1 MSKTSLQTC
10 IDVVVKAAGDDI
22 SQDQAKSLV
31 QQMMNEVENAK
42 KQDFANVEEHIREIG
57 RKIIEKD
64 KLLSAIQQRNA
75 FLTVKA
81 ERRIKNYVTK
91 FGTTGE
97 GLKAFMNGSNKLISE
112 GRNSVYYQEVAVRNK
127 AVGQLM
133 DGLEKTG
140 TMEEFKTGAL
150 DKQVFQEMWELN
162 REAGQGK
169 PGISGSPKAQ
179 AIAKV
184 INDINL
190 EMIGRENR
198 AGAYIRPL
206 EGYVIRQSHDADV
219 IRRAGGVGNG
229 PAAREA
235 SFKAW
240 SEFILPLLDERT
252 FEGVDDRMAF
262 LRGSHEGIITGVHDH
277 GHHAKVDVNSE
288 FGGTGALARRVS
300 AERVLHFKDAESSF
314 LYNQTFGTK
323 DLKESVLR
331 SMQLRSKSI
340 SLMENFGPN
349 PEMTFKR
356 VVSDLRK
363 EAAKSSD
370 DQRALASLS
379 DWTVEAS
386 FRELTGQN
394 DRPNNPSLAK
404 ISASIRAITN
414 MSKLGGSTITS
425 LADKAFFQSEMSF
438 QGMKTLETLTKQVT
452 LVAEGRPDAERK
464 QMLSL
469 MGAAV
474 DGFIGN
480 VVQRFGIHD
489 NKAGLLFKMQ
499 QKFFNL
505 NGMNWWN
512 DIHKGGAAEL
522 MSAHLANHAH
532 LDSASLPK
540 ELSNTLKLY
549 GIEGDMW
556 DFVRQHGVKE
566 VGGRDYL
573 TPDALYSV
581 DNLAIDKML
590 KARDIKP
597 TENNRARMRDDID
610 TKLRTYFA
618 DRVDT
623 AVPTPG
629 NEEKVYAHWNTQAGT
644 PLGEGVRM
652 MMLFKSMPITVFK
665 KVVSREIY
673 GHGSNTMMQWLQ
685 NDRQGNFRMMQL
697 IAMTAFGGYVS
708 GAVKDAIRG
717 RTPKDPS
724 TPKTLLDALQRGG
737 GLGIYGDFLFSEYD
751 RSYRSF
757 LATATGPVLGQLDVA
772 ADILSKLKQGENVS
786 KETGKLALGNT
797 PFINLF
803 YIRPVLDYLFLWNL
817 QEMSD
822 PGSLRQM
829 ERRVE
834 EKNNQGFFVTP
845 SEVVNK

>member
-1 MSKTSLQTC
+1 MSKSNLQTC
-10 IDVVVKAAGDDI
+10 IDTVVKAAGDSI
-22 SQDQAKSLV
+22 SEAQAKTLV
-31 QQMMNEVENAK
+31 QQMMDQVEGAK
-42 KQDFANVEEHIREIG
+42 KQDFANVEEHIRDIG
-57 RKIIEKD
+57 RKIVEKD
-64 KLLSAIQQRNA
+64 VLLTAIQKRNA

-81 ERRIKNYVTK
+81 ERRIKDYVKK

-97 GLKAFMNGSNKLISE
+97 GLRAFMNGSSKLVSE
-112 GRNSVYYQEVAVRNK
+112 GRNSVYYQEVALRNK
-127 AVGQLM
+127 SVGQLM
-133 DGLEKTG
+133 EGLERTG
-140 TMEEFKTGAL
+140 TMEDFKTGAL

-169 PGISGSPKAQ
+169 PGVSGSPKAQ
-179 AIAKV
+179 AIAKI

-190 EMIGRENR
+190 EMIARENR

-206 EGYVIRQSHDADV
+206 EGYVIRQTHDADV
-219 IRRAGGVGNG
+219 IRRAGGLGMG
-229 PAAREA
+229 AGSKEA

-240 SEFILPLLDERT
+240 SEFILPLLDEKT
-252 FEGVDDRMAF
+252 FEGVDDRIAF
-262 LRGSHEGIITGVHDH
+262 LRGAHEGIITGVHDRAH
-277 GHHAKVDVNSE
+277 SGKVDVNSE
-288 FGGTGALARRVS
+288 FQGTGALARRVS
-300 AERVLHFKDAESSF
+300 AERVLHFRDADSSF
-314 LYNQTFGTK
+314 LYNQTFGVK

-331 SMQLRSKSI
+331 GMQLRSKSI
-340 SLMENFGPN
+340 ALMENFGPN
-349 PEMTFKR
+349 PDMTFQRIVK
-356 VVSDLRK
+356 DLRK
-363 EAAKSSD
+363 EAAKSTD
-370 DQRALASLS
+370 DQRALGSLD
-379 DWTVEAS
+379 DWKIEAS

-394 DRPNNPSLAK
+394 DRPSSPSMAK
-404 ISASIRAITN
+404 MMASVRAVTN
-414 MSKLGGSTITS
+414 MSKLGGATITS
-425 LADKAFFQSEMSF
+425 IADKAFFQSEMSF
-438 QGMKTLETLTKQVT
+438 QGMRTLDTLTKQLT
-452 LVAEGRPDAERK
+452 LVTEGRPEGEKK
-464 QMLSL
+464 QMLNL

-480 VVQRFGIHD
+480 VVQRFSAHD

-512 DIHKGGAAEL
+512 DIHKGAAAEM
-522 MSAHLANHAH
+522 MSAHLAEHSSM
-532 LDSASLPK
+532 DFGSLPK

-549 GIEGDMW
+549 GLEGDIW

-566 VGGRDYL
+566 VNGRDYL

-581 DNLAIDKML
+581 DNLAIDKLL
-590 KARDIKP
+590 KARDINSSS
-597 TENNRARMRDDID
+597 TNRARMRDDID

-644 PLGEGVRM
+644 PLGEAVRTV
-652 MMLFKSMPITVFK
+652 MLFKSMPITVFK

-673 GHGSNTMMQWLQ
+673 GRGSETMMNWLQ

-697 IAMTAFGGYVS
+697 IAMTALGGYVS
-708 GAVKDAIRG
+708 GAIKDTIRG

-724 TPKTLLDALQRGG
+724 TPKTILDALQRGG

-757 LATATGPVLGQLDVA
+757 LATAVGPVAGQLDVA

-786 KETGKLALGNT
+786 RETGKLALSNT